1 MTQSTSSTKRRL
13 LASGLQA
20 CLGAA
25 LLAASP
31 LAAWADTGAY
41 PSQTIKVVIPFPPG
55 GTLDTVGRTLA
66 QRLSDQMGKPVI
78 VENKPGGNATIGP
91 ATVARSTADG
101 YTLLFNASTFLS
113 GPMISTA
120 VPYQIEKDFQPVAL
134 VAKAPLSVA
143 INKNLPISDMKGLI
157 QYAKANPGK
166 MTFAV
171 GSIASAGHLS
181 TELLKQSA
189 GLDYMIVP
197 YKGTAPAFQDL
208 IGGQI
213 DAFIDPVLGSLQ
225 YHQGGLLKVIAT
237 TSKTRIPVLPEVPTV
252 GETLP
257 GFEFFSW
264 YGLWAPAGTP
274 AAVIARL
281 NKEVNIALQSEA
293 LTKFSAQ
300 GLILEQRSVDEFKAF
315 QKIESDKA
323 RKIVDDA
330 NIKL

>member
-41 PSQTIKVVIPFPPG
+41 PNQTIKVVIPFPPG

-157 QYAKANPGK
+157 QYAKANAGK

-171 GSIASAGHLS
+171 CSIASAGHLS

-281 NKEVNIALQSEA
+281 NKEVNIALQLS
-293 LTKFSAQ
+293 
-300 GLILEQRSVDEFKAF
+300 LIH
-315 QKIESDKA
+315 I
-323 RKIVDDA
+323 
-330 NIKL
+330 

>member
-41 PSQTIKVVIPFPPG
+41 PNQTIKVVIPFPPG

-197 YKGTAPAFQDL
+197 YKGCLLYTS
-208 IGGQI
+208 
-213 DAFIDPVLGSLQ
+213 DA
-225 YHQGGLLKVIAT
+225 A
-237 TSKTRIPVLPEVPTV
+237 
-252 GETLP
+252 
-257 GFEFFSW
+257 
-264 YGLWAPAGTP
+264 
-274 AAVIARL
+274 
-281 NKEVNIALQSEA
+281 
-293 LTKFSAQ
+293 
-300 GLILEQRSVDEFKAF
+300 DE
-315 QKIESDKA
+315 
-323 RKIVDDA
+323 
-330 NIKL
+330 